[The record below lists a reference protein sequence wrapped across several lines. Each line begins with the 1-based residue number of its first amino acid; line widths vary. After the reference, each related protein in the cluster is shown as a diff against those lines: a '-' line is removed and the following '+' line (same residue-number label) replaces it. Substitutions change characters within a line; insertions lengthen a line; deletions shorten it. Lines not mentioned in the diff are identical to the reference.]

1 MIGQTLGHYRIL
13 ERIGAGGMGEVYRA
27 RDERLE
33 RDVAIKILSTESIGD
48 LEAGKRLRREA
59 QSASALNDPHICTIY
74 EVGEASGRAF
84 IVMELVEGRAL
95 NSLIPPEG
103 LQFWALCQ
111 VLSELYRT
119 MALVAVLSGMRS
131 GEIFGLRWRYVDF
144 EERSILVAETVY
156 RGRSSMPKT
165 RASNRKVFIQDL
177 ALEVLKRLKSS
188 GGGPDDF
195 VFSTSKGTP
204 FDPNNV
210 RNRIL
215 IPACRRAGIPL
226 IGWHDMRRTF
236 ATWSNPTGESLKA
249 LQTQLGHTDSR
260 LTLGIY
266 TQPMPE
272 AQRQLA
278 AKVEQVLLTVAP
290 KFGTAGNR
298 SEGVIQ

>member
-1 MIGQTLGHYRIL
+1 M

-74 EVGEASGRAF
+74 EVGEANGRAF

-103 LQFWALCQ
+103 LQFWALWQ

-165 RASNRKVFIQDL
+165 GFQSQSFHTGLGFGSSQT
-177 ALEVLKRLKSS
+177 LEVIR
-188 GGGPDDF
+188 
-195 VFSTSKGTP
+195 
-204 FDPNNV
+204 
-210 RNRIL
+210 
-215 IPACRRAGIPL
+215 
-226 IGWHDMRRTF
+226 RRTRRF
-236 ATWSNPTGESLKA
+236 CVLYV
-249 LQTQLGHTDSR
+249 QGHAF
-260 LTLGIY
+260 
-266 TQPMPE
+266 Q
-272 AQRQLA
+272 
-278 AKVEQVLLTVAP
+278 
-290 KFGTAGNR
+290 
-298 SEGVIQ
+298 SE